1 MVASGKTSICK
12 ELTNLIKNSVFIDG
26 GSIYR
31 GIVMAIYKS
40 GIDFSQLLNSASN
53 TEIDAL
59 ELMKKLQVDFKIENK
74 ETVIYIAGKKIDEQE
89 IQSMQNAIGVSS
101 MASKANNSS
110 LYSFAKD
117 IIDKYRKQYNIIVS
131 ARGLVAIYPEMTSHV
146 FITASLEERVKR
158 RYNQY
163 NGKISFEEIERTILE
178 RDKIHE
184 KAGYNEKCDR
194 SINVDVTECKN
205 ANESAKKVVEKLMN
219 NNYINKD
226 IVN

>member
-12 ELTNLIKNSVFIDG
+12 ELTNLINNIFFIDG

-40 GIDFSQLLNSASN
+40 GIDFFFLLNSASN

-131 ARGLVAIYPEMTSHV
+131 ARGLVAIYQEMTSHV

-205 ANESAKKVVEKLMN
+205 ANESAKKVVETLMN